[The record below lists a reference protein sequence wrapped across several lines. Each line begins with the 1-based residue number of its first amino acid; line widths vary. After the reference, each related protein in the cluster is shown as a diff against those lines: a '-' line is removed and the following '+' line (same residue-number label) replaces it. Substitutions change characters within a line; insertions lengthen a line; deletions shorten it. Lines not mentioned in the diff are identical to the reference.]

1 MVRHGTLG
9 TQACP
14 VVSNGS
20 DDELLGDIVVVLG
33 MWTTFVL
40 GELLCLDNGCF
51 RIVFFNGFL
60 SPLRT
65 NVAPSRSS
73 EVFV

>member
-20 DDELLGDIVVVLG
+20 NDELLGDIVVVLG

-51 RIVFFNGFL
+51 WIVFFDGFPSL
-60 SPLRT
+60 FRT

-73 EVFV
+73 EVFI